1 MKLKEQI
8 KPEVLRAL
16 KKHCKIQYSSSYR
29 VIIASLESVDR
40 YKDLTIDQLQTLICF
55 LPDEYKPK
63 GDLDLYYG
71 DNILKKKYQL

>member
-1 MKLKEQI
+1 MKLIDQV

-16 KKHCKIQYSSSYR
+16 DRHCRYEYSASYR
-29 VIIASLESVDR
+29 VIIASFEEANR

-55 LPDEYKPK
+55 LPDELKPK
-63 GDLDLYYG
+63 GDLDLFYG